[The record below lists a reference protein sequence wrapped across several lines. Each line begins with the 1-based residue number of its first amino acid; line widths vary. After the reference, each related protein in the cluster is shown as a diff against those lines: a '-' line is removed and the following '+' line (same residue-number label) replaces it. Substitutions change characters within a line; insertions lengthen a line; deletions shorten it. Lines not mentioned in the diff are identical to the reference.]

1 MAAINRRILQVIRA
15 SECWRWAGTTG
26 IQVLFARTWLAVF
39 ALRVMGFATVLI
51 AVKPVKLCDR
61 GVLWAFY
68 LLPKT
73 ERM

>member
-39 ALRVMGFATVLI
+39 ALKVMGFRYCSNSGKA
-51 AVKPVKLCDR
+51 C
-61 GVLWAFY
+61 
-68 LLPKT
+68 
-73 ERM
+73 